1 MLGAL
6 TGDIVGSIYEWN
18 NIKTTVFPLFQEEC
32 RFTDD
37 SVLTVALAESIL
49 IGEPYAALMRR
60 YCRRYPDAGY
70 GGKFLSW
77 AQSDDAPAYQSYGN
91 GSAMRI
97 SPVGWAFDTLDQVL
111 QKAKEY
117 STVTHDHPEGVK
129 GAQATA
135 AAVFLARSGAAKKEI
150 ESFVT
155 GSFGYDLSRSC
166 DEIRPGYSFDVTCQG
181 TVPQALT
188 AFLESTDFESA
199 IRLAI
204 SLGGDSDTLAAITGG
219 IAQAYYGGVPAA
231 IAAETLSFLDE
242 PLRKVTL
249 EFEARFVSGRTD
261 QKKGDRLLFKIKK

>member
-1 MLGAL
+1 MLGTLA
-6 TGDIVGSIYEWN
+6 GDIVGSIYEWN
-18 NIKTTVFPLFQEEC
+18 NIKTAVFPLFQEQC

-49 IGEPYAALMRR
+49 TGEAYAPVMRR

-70 GGKFLSW
+70 GRNFLSW
-77 AQSDDAPAYQSYGN
+77 AQSDDAPAYYSYGN

-97 SPVGWAFDTLDQVL
+97 SPAGWAFDSLEQVL
-111 QKAKEY
+111 EKAEEY
-117 STVTHDHPEGVK
+117 SSVTHDHPEGVK

-135 AAVFLARSGAAKKEI
+135 AAVYLARTGATKGEI
-150 ESFVT
+150 AAFVA
-155 GSFGYDLSRSC
+155 GRFGYDLSRSC
-166 DEIRPGYSFDVTCQG
+166 DEIRPGYSFDVSCQG

-188 AFLESTDFESA
+188 AFLESTDFENA

-219 IAQAYYGGVPAA
+219 VAQAYYGGVPAA
-231 IAAETLSFLDE
+231 IASETLRFLDE

-249 EFEARFVSGRTD
+249 EFEARFVSGRGEPKRGQAT
-261 QKKGDRLLFKIKK
+261 I

>member
-18 NIKTTVFPLFQEEC
+18 NIKSTVFPLFQDHC

-49 IGEPYAALMRR
+49 TGEGYAAVMRR

-70 GGKFLSW
+70 GRNFLRW
-77 AQSDDAPAYQSYGN
+77 ALSDDDASCHSWGN
-91 GSAMRI
+91 GAAMRI
-97 SPVGWAFDTLDQVL
+97 SPAGWAYDTLPEVL

-117 STVTHDHPEGVK
+117 SVPTHDHPEGVK
-129 GAQATA
+129 GAQAVA
-135 AAVFLARSGAAKKEI
+135 AAVYLGRTGASKEAIRSYVAG
-150 ESFVT
+150 T
-155 GSFGYDLSRSC
+155 FGYDLSRSC
-166 DEIRPGYSFDVTCQG
+166 DEIRPAYTFDVSCQG

-188 AFLESTDFESA
+188 AFLESADFESA

-219 IAQAYYGGVPAA
+219 IAQAYYGGVPGG
-231 IAAETLSFLDE
+231 IAARTLQFLDE
-242 PLRKVTL
+242 PLRQVTL
-249 EFEARFVSGRTD
+249 EFERLFVSNRAAGAQETPR
-261 QKKGDRLLFKIKK
+261 